1 MSAPTAKVPP
11 QARIVLPP
19 DRLSGHSG
27 LTRQDL
33 VMEGRSV
40 LLRTLGVAAVA
51 WLVVPSAMVTAK
63 STTTKPVLDPANF
76 VAGAVAR
83 NRYFPLVPGNQSVQ
97 QGALNRGHRR
107 LPHRRVL
114 TVTDVTKEIAGVI
127 TVLVLD
133 QDFDGGEIA
142 EQAIDYVAE
151 DKTGNIWYLGS
162 YTEAYE
168 GGRFVNANDAWLA
181 GVRGGQAGILMPA
194 NPATGTPKFVEAVVP
209 GEGAAT
215 GRVLKTGQKEC
226 VPFRCY
232 DNVLILGE
240 GSERRFFAPEVGI
253 IKTKPGSSSEQETEE
268 LVNFVRLSAAGLA
281 EISGEADRLDD
292 HARTTSERVFG
303 KSARAKRKS

>member
-1 MSAPTAKVPP
+1 M
-11 QARIVLPP
+11 R
-19 DRLSGHSG
+19 D
-27 LTRQDL
+27 
-33 VMEGRSV
+33 RSV
-40 LLRTLGVAAVA
+40 LLRTLGVAAVMV
-51 WLVVPSAMVTAK
+51 LVVPSAVAMAK
-63 STTTKPVLDPANF
+63 SKSTNPTLDPAKF
-76 VAGAVAR
+76 VASAVAR
-83 NRYFPLVPGNQSVQ
+83 NKYFPIVPGNQSIQ

-114 TVTDVTKEIAGVI
+114 TVTDVTKEIAGVT
-127 TVLVLD
+127 TVLILD

-151 DKTGNIWYLGS
+151 DRTGNIWYLGS

-168 GGRFVNANDAWLA
+168 GGQFVNANDAWLA

-194 NPATGTPKFVEAVVP
+194 NPTAGTPNFVEAVVP

-215 GRVLKTGQKEC
+215 GRVLKTGRKEC

-240 GSERRFFAPEVGI
+240 GSERRYFAPEVGI
-253 IKTKPGSSSEQETEE
+253 IKTKPGSSNEQETEE

-281 EISGEADRLDD
+281 EISAEANRLDD

-303 KSARAKRKS
+303 KSAKAKRKG